1 MISNDYVAADVLVI
15 GRAQNIICGC
25 SKGIFF
31 DDGPTQ
37 SLRTLITDDV
47 DQDA

>member
-1 MISNDYVAADVLVI
+1 MVLNDYIPADFVVI

-31 DDGPTQ
+31 DDGPGQ
-37 SLRTLITDDV
+37 NLRTIILDDLE
-47 DQDA
+47 